1 LRSRWSRLARE
12 QDDLIHQ
19 AMGLRPV
26 TLIDAAT
33 LALCVAEQPGYL
45 EDFEVCRAIHE
56 RIGTAAAGILLA
68 LRNLGYAC

>member
-1 LRSRWSRLARE
+1 
-12 QDDLIHQ
+12 
-19 AMGLRPV
+19 MGLRPV